1 MVSASGW
8 EKIEKYTDQT
18 LNWIKYEKGTRKLA
32 SDFDSDSK
40 LVYTVRECQNK
51 HQYCRLNSKRKQGE
65 KNPKIKVLF
74 MLQ

>member
-1 MVSASGW
+1 MRAANAPIGKKDRLVMVSASGW

-40 LVYTVRECQNK
+40 LVHGK
-51 HQYCRLNSKRKQGE
+51 GMSK
-65 KNPKIKVLF
+65 
-74 MLQ
+74 